1 LARILVIEDEE
12 NIRELCK
19 RLLTREGHEV
29 VEAPNGE
36 IGLALYR
43 ENPADLIVTDLF
55 MPEKDGIETIME
67 LRRDF
72 PNVKILAISG
82 GTKALS
88 GVTFLRA
95 ARHLGAIE
103 ALTKPFSK
111 EDFIAAV
118 KKTLET
124 D

>member
-1 LARILVIEDEE
+1 MAKILVIEDEE

-29 VEAPNGE
+29 AVASNGE
-36 IGLALYR
+36 IGLRLYR
-43 ENPADLIVTDLF
+43 EDPADLIVTDIF
-55 MPEKDGIETIME
+55 MPEKDGIETIMD

-72 PNVKILAISG
+72 PHVKIVAISG
-82 GTKALS
+82 GTKVLS

-95 ARHLGAIE
+95 ARHLGALE

-111 EDFIAAV
+111 EEFVAAV
-118 KKTLET
+118 NRALQSE
-124 D
+124 